1 MLILGL
7 RCYSGV
13 KLYKE
18 TICEYELTLTL
29 ITGNS
34 TGPALND
41 HIWADR
47 FTIPWLLRAHD
58 SLIED
63 PAPSKE
69 DPEPS
74 IEYPAQHPRA
84 KSLVAGVLAGS
95 QLTLPYTPYTPLAAI
110 PGDS

>member
-7 RCYSGV
+7 GCYSGV

-18 TICEYELTLTL
+18 TICGKDNCCKYELTLTL

-63 PAPSKE
+63 PAPSEE
-69 DPEPS
+69 DPHT
-74 IEYPAQHPRA
+74 Q
-84 KSLVAGVLAGS
+84 
-95 QLTLPYTPYTPLAAI
+95 T
-110 PGDS
+110 